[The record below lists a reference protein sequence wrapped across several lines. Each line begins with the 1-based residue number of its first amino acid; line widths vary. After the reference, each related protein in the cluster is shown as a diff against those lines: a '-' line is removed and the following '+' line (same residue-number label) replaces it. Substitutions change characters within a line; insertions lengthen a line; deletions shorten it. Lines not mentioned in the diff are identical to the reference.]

1 MASSYGPRQSLS
13 QKLQQKLSPQQIQLM
28 KLLQIPTATLEQRI
42 QEELE
47 VNPAL
52 EEGDETADL
61 SEGLSDMDLSDADLS
76 YYEREQKVESGQA
89 EDDLGVGDNNG
100 GEEIMGELDRETER
114 ETADEYAEE
123 EAAGLRDDDGPD
135 LDDYLIDFIEDDPST
150 YKTRDDSRGGDQEDK
165 QVPLAFENT
174 FHEYLEQ
181 QLGMLKLDDEREHA
195 IALQI
200 IGSIDDDGYLRRDPN
215 AMVDDLL
222 FSQNISTHEKE
233 IKQILQKI
241 QRFDPPGI
249 GARDLRECLILQLQH
264 RLRQDDDSLSMDEK
278 TVVQIALRIIDQYF
292 DEFTKKHYPKL
303 CRQLGIEEE
312 DLKDAINEILKL
324 NPKPASGF
332 ASKGD
337 RAHNYV
343 VPDYLVSNR
352 DGELELTLNARNA
365 PDLRINDQYRDML
378 KAFHDGRHGRR
389 ANKKEKE
396 AVLFI
401 KQKIDSA
408 KWFIDAIKQRQQ
420 TMMLTMGAIL
430 KHQEEYFLTGDQK
443 KIRPMILKDIADVTG
458 LDIST
463 VSRVANSKYVQTEFG
478 TKRLK
483 EFFSE
488 SLSTQDGEEVSTL
501 EVKKILSEVIGEEHK
516 RRPLSDEKLKTILL
530 KKGYNIARRTVA
542 KYREQLNI
550 PVARLRKT
558 L

>member
-1 MASSYGPRQSLS
+1 MALIGTKQTLS

-61 SEGLSDMDLSDADLS
+61 LEGLTSMDMEESEADYFTREEKNDAD
-76 YYEREQKVESGQA
+76 ENRTT
-89 EDDLGVGDNNG
+89 EDTAIDEIDLD
-100 GEEIMGELDRETER
+100 
-114 ETADEYAEE
+114 TANEYADEE
-123 EAAGLRDDDGPD
+123 EAVSLREDDVE
-135 LDDYLIDFIEDDPST
+135 LDDYLMDFIEDDPGT
-150 YKTRDDSRGGDQEDK
+150 YKTRGEDHSGSEEEK
-165 QVPLAFENT
+165 TIPLAFENT

-181 QLGMLKLDDEREHA
+181 QLGLIRLKDDRERD

-200 IGSIDDDGYLRRDPN
+200 IGSIDDDGYLRRELA

-222 FSQNISTHEKE
+222 FSQNISTTEQE
-233 IKQILQKI
+233 IEEVMKKI
-241 QRFDPPGI
+241 QQFDPPGI
-249 GARDLRECLILQLQH
+249 GARDLRECLLLQL
-264 RLRQDDDSLSMDEK
+264 RNKLRQTDDVVSYEEK
-278 TVVQIALRIIDQYF
+278 LAIQVAIRIIDQYF

-303 CRQLGIEEE
+303 ARQLGLDEE
-312 DLKDAINEILKL
+312 DLKAAVDEILKL

-332 ASKGD
+332 ASRGD
-337 RAHNYV
+337 RSINYV
-343 VPDYLVSNR
+343 LPDFLVANR

-378 KAFHDGRHGRR
+378 RAFHAGRNGRR
-389 ANKKEKE
+389 PSRKEKE
-396 AVLFI
+396 AILFI

-430 KHQEEYFLTGDQK
+430 DHQHEFFLSGDQK
-443 KIRPMILKDIADVTG
+443 KIRPMILKDIADATG

-483 EFFSE
+483 DFFSE
-488 SLSTQDGEEVSTL
+488 SLQNQDGEEVSTL
-501 EVKKILSEVIGEEHK
+501 EVKKILTDLIKEEHK
-516 RRPLSDEKLKTILL
+516 RRPLSDEKLKSMLL

-550 PVARLRKT
+550 PVARLRKE